1 MNKLEILKEEIKEV
15 LLGNSA
21 VLWQTVGEI
30 NAWNNGLDWLDYQ
43 ENDEEF
49 FYTYF
54 NGRPMEAVRA
64 ASYGEY
70 NYNDEYVK
78 FNGYGNLESASENDV
93 TEEMKDSIDDII
105 DQIMDNYT
113 NIDLDSDIM
122 DLIEE
127 YEEEAIEEAIEDII
141 EDIIE
146 EYEESEEN

>member
-1 MNKLEILKEEIKEV
+1 MNKLEILRGQIEDI
-15 LLGNSA
+15 LNGNSA

-30 NAWNNGLDWLDYQ
+30 NCWNNGLDWLDYQ
-43 ENDEEF
+43 ENDENF
-49 FYTYF
+49 FDTYF

-78 FNGYGNLESASENDV
+78 FNAYGNLESASENDV
-93 TEEMKDSIDDII
+93 IKEMEDSIDDII

-113 NIDLDSDIM
+113 DIDLDSDIM

-127 YEEEAIEEAIEDII
+127 YETDEEK
-141 EDIIE
+141 
-146 EYEESEEN
+146 ESEEN

>member
-1 MNKLEILKEEIKEV
+1 MNKLEILRGQIEDI
-15 LLGNSA
+15 LNGNSA

-30 NAWNNGLDWLDYQ
+30 NCWNNGLDWLDYQ
-43 ENDEEF
+43 ENDENF
-49 FYTYF
+49 FDTYF

-78 FNGYGNLESASENDV
+78 FNAYGNLESASENDV
-93 TEEMKDSIDDII
+93 NEEMKDSIEDII

-113 NIDLDSDIM
+113 DIDLDSDIM

-127 YEEEAIEEAIEDII
+127 YETDEEEK
-141 EDIIE
+141 
-146 EYEESEEN
+146 ESEEN